1 MIVARWQRT
10 RTLAAAAR
18 AVADRT
24 QRGRTVNSFFDRVK
38 DLADQHD
45 DKVDAALE
53 KVGDLVD
60 DKTGGK
66 HTEHIDKA
74 VDAAQQ
80 HTGEGDTTR
89 S

>member
-1 MIVARWQRT
+1 M
-10 RTLAAAAR
+10 
-18 AVADRT
+18 
-24 QRGRTVNSFFDRVK
+24 NSFFDRVK

-53 KVGDLVD
+53 KVGDIID

-66 HTEHIDKA
+66 HTEQIEKA

-80 HTGEGDTTR
+80 HTGAGDTTKQ
-89 S
+89 

>member
-1 MIVARWQRT
+1 MIVARWQLPGT
-10 RTLAAAAR
+10 G
-18 AVADRT
+18 
-24 QRGRTVNSFFDRVK
+24 RGGQIVNSFFDRVK

-53 KVGDLVD
+53 KVGDIVD

-80 HTGEGDTTR
+80 HTGDGDTTR

>member
-1 MIVARWQRT
+1 MS
-10 RTLAAAAR
+10 
-18 AVADRT
+18 
-24 QRGRTVNSFFDRVK
+24 SFFDRVK

-53 KVGDLVD
+53 KVGDVVD
-60 DKTGGK
+60 EKTGGK

-80 HTGEGDTTR
+80 HTGQGDTTR

>member
-1 MIVARWQRT
+1 MKGTIV
-10 RTLAAAAR
+10 
-18 AVADRT
+18 
-24 QRGRTVNSFFDRVK
+24 SFLDKMK

-53 KVGDLVD
+53 KVGDIVD
-60 DKTGGK
+60 DRTGGK
-66 HTEHIDKA
+66 HTEQIDKA

-80 HTGEGDTTR
+80 HTGDGDTTR